1 MAQMS
6 LVLTADADE
15 FRDRAWGFLEQRIDC
30 NVLATVLIAV
40 LRRRHPDVRP
50 LFAYW
55 LDASASVT
63 AASLRTPPHPLITS
77 ALTWE
82 QAQRLIDGW
91 LAEDPDLPGA
101 NGEPQTARALAAA
114 WRARTGG
121 TTSLGRDMA
130 MHTLEQVIDPPHPPA
145 GRLRRAQAA
154 DRELLIDWWGAF
166 ADEAKI
172 AGVGRATGVV
182 DARLHDGGLFVWDH
196 DGPVSFLSLS
206 PSIAGVVRIGPVYT
220 PPERRR
226 RGYAGM
232 AVAEASRHALGE
244 GARAC
249 MLFTDLANPTSNK
262 IYAEVGYH
270 RVGDW
275 EEHGFHRSPP

>member
-1 MAQMS
+1 MT
-6 LVLTADADE
+6 LVLTADGDE
-15 FRDRAWGFLEQRIDC
+15 FRDRTWGFLEQRMDC

-40 LRRRHPDVRP
+40 LRARSPDVRP

-55 LDASASVT
+55 LDPSGSVI

-77 ALTWE
+77 ALTEE
-82 QAQRLIDGW
+82 QAQRLIEAW
-91 LAEDPDLPGA
+91 LAEDADLPGA
-101 NGEPQTARALAAA
+101 NGEPATARALAAA

-121 TTSLGRDMA
+121 TTSLERDMA

-145 GRLRRAQAA
+145 GRLRQAQNA
-154 DRELLIDWWGAF
+154 DRELLIEWWRAF
-166 ADEAKI
+166 AEEARVPGG
-172 AGVGRATGVV
+172 ARATAVI
-182 DARLHDGGLFVWDH
+182 DARLRAGGLFVWDH
-196 DGPVSFLSLS
+196 DGPVAFLSLS

-220 PPERRR
+220 PPDRRR

-232 AVAEASRHALGE
+232 AVAEASRYVLGE

-262 IYAEVGYH
+262 IYAEVGYR

-275 EEHGFHRSPP
+275 EEHQFHRSRRT